1 MQPYINLFH
10 YKISI
15 YGLLILIGIFF
26 GSLIAIHLGKRR
38 NQKSEDILFASAYAC
53 IGLIIGGKLLY
64 ILVNLSTLIKYA
76 DILLASPSKIV
87 AVLSGGFVFYGGFI
101 GVILG
106 IFIYC
111 KQYKLSYIDVLET
124 IVPVIPF
131 IHAFGRIGCFYVG
144 CCYGKPY
151 SGPFHIVYHYSDSA
165 PNNIAL
171 FPVQILESGLNILSF
186 FIILLFTLKIR
197 KRFVTIGMYLVTYS
211 IIRFILEFYRG
222 DLERGFLFSISTS
235 QWISIFCLP
244 IGLYFMYKSHFQM
257 NYKEQTTPH

>member
-10 YKISI
+10 HKLSI

-26 GSLIAIHLGKRR
+26 GLLIAIHLGKLR
-38 NQKSEDILFASAYAC
+38 NQKSEDIIFASAYAC

-87 AVLSGGFVFYGGFI
+87 TVLSGGFVFYGGFI
-101 GVILG
+101 GIILG

-111 KQYKLSYIDVLET
+111 KQYKISYIDVLET
-124 IVPVIPF
+124 IVPVVPF
-131 IHAFGRIGCFYVG
+131 IHAFGRIGCFYAG

-151 SGPFHIVYHYSDSA
+151 TGLFHIVYHYSESA

-171 FPVQILESGLNILSF
+171 FPVQILESILNLF
-186 FIILLFTLKIR
+186 TFIIIMILTYKLR
-197 KRFVTIGMYLVTYS
+197 KRYFTIGLYLVIYS
-211 IIRFILEFYRG
+211 IMRFILEFYRG
-222 DLERGFLFSISTS
+222 DIERGFLFSVSTS
-235 QWISIFCLP
+235 QWISMFCLP
-244 IGLYFMYKSHFQM
+244 IGLFFLYKSLFKLHCDE
-257 NYKEQTTPH
+257 KPTPF